1 MGRVEGKV
9 AIVTGAASGIGRA
22 TALLLAR
29 EGARVVIAD
38 RDGAGAERVAREIE
52 AAGGQAQA
60 ARVDVSEEPEVEA
73 MVAAAVARFGG
84 LHVLHNNAALTDL
97 AQHALDASLVAMQ
110 PKDWDRSLAVNLRG
124 AMLCAKHS
132 IPHMIR
138 SGGGSIVNMSSNQ
151 ALSGDLTQFAYAA
164 AKAGVAQLTRS
175 IATAYGRQGIRANTI
190 SPGMIRT
197 PGSEAACPPEVF
209 AMIESHSLVG
219 RNGEPLDI
227 AWAVLFLASDE
238 SSFITGQ
245 TLCVDGGQLAHLPHY
260 ADLLRAGTTTTGVP
274 RGRG

>member
-22 TALLLAR
+22 SAALLAR

-38 RDGAGAERVAREIE
+38 RDAAGAERVAREIA

-60 ARVDVSEEPEVEA
+60 MRVDISDEREVEA
-73 MVAAAVARFGG
+73 MVAGSVARFGA

-97 AQHALDASLVAMQ
+97 AQHAVDASLVAMQ
-110 PKDWDRSLAVNLRG
+110 QQDWDRSLAVNLRG
-124 AMLCAKHS
+124 AMFCSKHA

-138 SGGGSIVNMSSNQ
+138 SGGGSIVNMTSNQ
-151 ALSGDLTQFAYAA
+151 ALAGDLTQFAYAA
-164 AKAGVAQLTRS
+164 AKAGVGQLTRS

-197 PGSEAACPPEVF
+197 PGSEAACTPEVF

-219 RNGEPLDI
+219 RTGLPQDI

-238 SSFITGQ
+238 SSFISGQ

-260 ADLLRAGTTTTGVP
+260 ADLVRAGTTTTGVS
-274 RGRG
+274 RG